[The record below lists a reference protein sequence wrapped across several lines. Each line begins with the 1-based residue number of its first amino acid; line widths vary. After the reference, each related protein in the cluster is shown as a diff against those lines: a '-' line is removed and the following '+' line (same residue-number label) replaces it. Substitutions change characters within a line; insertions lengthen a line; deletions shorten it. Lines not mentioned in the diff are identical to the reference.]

1 MDCRTSGY
9 NSPANIVAGPTLMN
23 HKQTTSGYKTD
34 TLYAKSRK
42 SVAPFEF
49 DQQVADVFQDMISRS
64 VPGYALTLKLI
75 GQIAAEYSQTSS
87 SCFDL
92 GCSLGA
98 SALKLQQYAA
108 KDCNVIGIDNSS
120 AMIDKCQQQL
130 TALGLADQITLRCE
144 DINKA
149 AIANASIVVLNYT
162 LQFIEKSARQPLLN
176 KIYQGMLK
184 GGVLLLSEKVSHPH
198 SETEKL
204 LTELH
209 LNYKRQQGYSEME
222 IAQKRSSLEYVL
234 IAETQQQHLDRI
246 SSAGFGRAT
255 IINKALNFTTF
266 MATKT

>member
-1 MDCRTSGY
+1 
-9 NSPANIVAGPTLMN
+9 MN
-23 HKQTTSGYKTD
+23 HKQISGGYKPD
-34 TLYAKSRK
+34 TLYAESRK

-49 DQQVADVFQDMISRS
+49 NQQVAEVFQNMISRS
-64 VPGYALTLKLI
+64 VPGYALTLNLI

-87 SCFDL
+87 NCFDL

-108 KDCNVIGIDNSS
+108 QDCNVIGIDSSS
-120 AMIDKCQQQL
+120 AMTDKCLQQL

-144 DINKA
+144 DISET
-149 AIANASIVVLNYT
+149 AITNASIVVLNYT
-162 LQFIEKSARQPLLN
+162 LQFIEKSAREPLLN

-204 LTELH
+204 LTDLH

-222 IAQKRSSLEYVL
+222 IAQKRTSLENVL
-234 IAETQQQHLDRI
+234 IAETEQQHLDRI
-246 SSAGFGRAT
+246 MRAGFGRVT

-266 MATKT
+266 LGMKT